1 MRRVWSWGIATGLV
15 ILLGL
20 GILAEGGSPLFSYRL
35 VQAYADWQ
43 MERRLR
49 GAMQLLNQ
57 ASDSD
62 PLAQKEYPVFIYD
75 QRGHLR
81 EWNTN
86 RWPLFTPTLSSLSR
100 EIYAD
105 EEKAYYLVKQ
115 RMDSLTIIV
124 AIPLWVEYSEV
135 YKTAY
140 FLGSSIFYSAGIRV
154 SPSPHKAGLPL
165 LYRDLSGQTIFRLY
179 VGPWEAWLYPF
190 RVALL
195 VAGGVWFIGLMLW
208 LHDRWRKF
216 SSHYG
221 YTWRMGLVL
230 VGVWGLLKILGL
242 PGRYAGSV
250 YFHAESLAWGWL
262 VTSAWDF
269 FVLGGLLVW
278 VLYRISTRE
287 CQRLWIFTSGYW
299 IMWGALGLIFWGLA
313 IHSQLS
319 LEPSEFE
326 HFGEVLA
333 IGGLLLAATGRF
345 LGLWTVKYAKI
356 NWVREILFSMVGVG
370 AALMANLPWWSA
382 AGMAALYLLFVIPFD
397 RPSFL
402 KEVLQWFLIVVVIN
416 GFFSAAQTWR
426 AYHQVPA
433 YARVAAF
440 PRDLLLESRLQ
451 LRMARLS
458 QDSLLW
464 QKNSIFDNL
473 FDANFIAQAIRKYF
487 LDISENYTIALS
499 FWSEQNTRLDNQYE
513 LLPVSWQN
521 LPSGALTPTISP
533 YLFFVSKG
541 DRRFFY
547 TGRYPISYQGYSF
560 FLQIDLYPRA
570 LPLRQLFSGEAVM
583 PSYALYDGPYRV
595 RLHGQGGFPSY
606 WHRTTQSQWYWQ
618 TFPGK
623 YLLYFQ
629 ASTHLFVI
637 LEYSKRNELHVLASF
652 PILMLI
658 FAISNLIDILIR
670 RPKVIQKLWDLRH
683 RLSIRVRLVFLAT
696 VILPLLGL
704 LIVSFLFFIRLT
716 EANLEDSISRK
727 LSVLHSYIQEERIL
741 SEKLLVGL
749 NSYIP
754 QEESYIR
761 DLMGRLARL
770 TESQVAIYTADG
782 FLYSST
788 LSPAHVGIYV
798 LSLLDPL
805 VKSSSDERLIIR
817 DYQYPLGHVT
827 YGYTPLR
834 SSTGRLIGYIQVT
847 FPASQTSLYRAVRGF
862 LAYGVNVYL
871 LLILVSTLVGLLLM
885 ENILRGLSILEAQ
898 VREAPPGVIPPRLS
912 WKRPQ
917 DEIGTFVRAYNE
929 MINRLEISQRELEM
943 TLRQISQQEMA
954 RQAAHEIKNALTPI
968 KLIAQH
974 LQRLSHI
981 DPEKLHRLSQEMLQ
995 KIETLARI
1003 ANRFLTFAGP
1013 QESHAISLV
1022 PLHLNHF
1029 LEEYFEPYLQNTS
1042 IQMRLVQPETP
1053 VWIKGHPDLLSQ
1065 VLNNLIQNALQA
1077 LEGREGGEITLSLQI
1092 RQDEAWIAVHDNGP
1106 GIPPEVQARMFE
1118 FYFTTKRSGTGL
1130 GLAISKR
1137 LVEQMQ
1143 GRIFAETQLGQ
1154 GTVFY
1159 VVFPAYM
1166 P

>member
-1 MRRVWSWGIATGLV
+1 MRRGWSWGIAIGLV
-15 ILLGL
+15 ILPGL
-20 GILAEGGSPLFSYRL
+20 GILAEGINFPLSHRLIQSY
-35 VQAYADWQ
+35 VDWQ
-43 MERRLR
+43 MERHLR
-49 GAMQLLNQ
+49 GATQLINQ
-57 ASDSD
+57 VSSADL
-62 PLAQKEYPVFIYD
+62 LAQTEYPVFIYD

-81 EWNTN
+81 KWNTN
-86 RWPLFTPTLSSLSR
+86 RWPLFTPTLSSLNR

-115 RMDSLTIIV
+115 RVDSLIIVV
-124 AIPLWVEYSEV
+124 AIPIWVEYSEV
-135 YKTAY
+135 HKTAY
-140 FLGSSIFYSAGIRV
+140 FLGNSVFYSAEIRV
-154 SPSPHKAGLPL
+154 SPISHRVGLPL
-165 LYRDLSGQTIFRLY
+165 VYRDLSGQTIFRLY
-179 VGPWEAWLYPF
+179 VGPREAWLYPF
-190 RVALL
+190 RVAFL
-195 VAGGVWFIGLMLW
+195 VAGGVWLIGLMLW
-208 LHDRWRKF
+208 PHNRWRNL
-216 SSHYG
+216 SPYYG
-221 YTWRMGLVL
+221 YTWRMGLV
-230 VGVWGLLKILGL
+230 VGGVWGVLKALGL
-242 PGRYAGSV
+242 PGRYLGSP
-250 YFHAESLAWGWL
+250 YFHSESLAWGWL

-269 FVLGGLLVW
+269 FVLGALLVW
-278 VLYRISTRE
+278 VLYRVSLLE
-287 CQRLWIFTSGYW
+287 CRRPWLFASAYW
-299 IMWGALGLIFWGLA
+299 IMWVGVGLIFRGLA

-319 LEPSEFE
+319 LEPSDFE

-333 IGGLLLAATGRF
+333 IGGLILAAIGKF
-345 LGLWTVKYAKI
+345 LGLWTIEYQKR
-356 NWVREILFSMVGVG
+356 NWVGEILFSTLGVV

-382 AGMAALYLLFVIPFD
+382 AAMAALYFLFLIPFQ
-397 RPSFL
+397 RPLLL

-426 AYHQVPA
+426 AFHRAPA
-433 YARVAAF
+433 YARIATF

-473 FDANFIAQAIRKYF
+473 FDANFIAQVIRKYF
-487 LDISENYTIALS
+487 LDISENYIVALS

-513 LLPVSWQN
+513 LLPLSWQN
-521 LPSGALTPTISP
+521 LPSGALTPTTSP

-541 DRRFFY
+541 ERRFFY
-547 TGRYPISYQGYSF
+547 TGRYPLTYQGYSF
-560 FLQIDLYPRA
+560 FIQIDLYPRA
-570 LPLRQLFSGEAVM
+570 FPLRQLFSEEAIM
-583 PSYALYDGPYRV
+583 PSYALYEGPYRV
-595 RLHGQGGFPSY
+595 RIHGQGSFPSY
-606 WHRTTQSQWYWQ
+606 WPRPTQTQWYWQ

-623 YLLYFQ
+623 YQLYFQ
-629 ASTHLFVI
+629 ASTDLFVI
-637 LEYSKRNELHVLASF
+637 LEYPKRNILDVLASF

-658 FAISNLIDILIR
+658 FAIIKFMDILIR
-670 RPKVIQKLWDLRH
+670 KPNFIQKLWDKRY
-683 RLSIRVRLVFLAT
+683 RLSVRVRLVFLAT

-716 EANLEDSISRK
+716 EANLEDSINRK

-788 LSPAHVGIYV
+788 LSPAYVGIYV

-805 VKSSSDERLIIR
+805 VRNSLEERVILR
-817 DYQYPLGHVT
+817 SHQYPLGHIT

-871 LLILVSTLVGLLLM
+871 LLILISTLVGLLLM

-1013 QESHAISLV
+1013 HESQTISLV
-1022 PLHLNHF
+1022 PIHLNHF
-1029 LEEYFEPYLQNTS
+1029 LQEYFEPYLQNTS
-1042 IQMRLVQPETP
+1042 IQMRLVQPEIP

-1077 LEGREGGEITLSLQI
+1077 LEGREGGEITLSLEV
-1092 RQDEAWIAVHDNGP
+1092 RHDEAWIAVRDNGP

>member
-1 MRRVWSWGIATGLV
+1 MRRVWPWGIAMGLI
-15 ILLGL
+15 ILPALA
-20 GILAEGGSPLFSYRL
+20 ILAEGGSPVLSYRL
-35 VQAYADWQ
+35 VQAYVDWQ
-43 MERRLR
+43 MERHLTN
-49 GAMQLLNQ
+49 ATQLLNQ
-57 ASDSD
+57 TSSTS
-62 PLAQKEYPVFIYD
+62 PLTQKEYPIFIYN
-75 QRGHLR
+75 QRGRLR

-115 RMDSLTIIV
+115 RIDSLIVVV
-124 AIPLWVEYSEV
+124 AIPLWVEYKGAHE
-135 YKTAY
+135 TAY
-140 FLGSSIFYSAGIRV
+140 FLGNAAFYPVGLRV
-154 SPSPHKAGLPL
+154 SPTPHKAGLPL

-179 VGPWEAWLYPF
+179 VGPREAWLYPF

-195 VAGGVWFIGLMLW
+195 VVGGVWLIGLVMG
-208 LHDRWRKF
+208 LHHRWQNL
-216 SSHYG
+216 SHHS
-221 YTWRMGLVL
+221 YTGRMGLVG

-242 PGRYAGSV
+242 PGRYIGSP
-250 YFHAESLAWGWL
+250 YFHSESLAWGWL

-269 FVLGGLLVW
+269 FVLGVLLVW
-278 VLYRISTRE
+278 VLYRTSIPKCRYPW
-287 CQRLWIFTSGYW
+287 LFTAGYW
-299 IMWGALGLIFWGLA
+299 MMWAAVGLTFWGLA

-333 IGGLLLAATGRF
+333 IGGLVMAATGRF
-345 LGLWTVKYAKI
+345 LSLWTIECKKR
-356 NWVREILFSMVGVG
+356 NWVREILFSVAGLG
-370 AALMANLPWWSA
+370 AALVANLPWWSA
-382 AGMAALYLLFVIPFD
+382 AGMAALYFLFVLPFD

-402 KEVLQWFLIVVVIN
+402 KEVLQWFLIIVVIN
-416 GFFSAAQTWR
+416 GFFSAAQLWR
-426 AYHQVPA
+426 ALHQAPA
-433 YARVAAF
+433 YAKVAAF

-464 QKNSIFDNL
+464 QKNSIIDNL

-487 LDISENYTIALS
+487 LDISENYIVALS
-499 FWSEQNTRLDNQYE
+499 LWSEQNTRLDNQYE

-521 LPSGALTPTISP
+521 LPPGALTPTISP

-547 TGRYPISYQGYSF
+547 TGRYPLTYQEYSF
-560 FLQIDLYPRA
+560 FLQIDLYPRSV
-570 LPLRQLFSGEAVM
+570 PLRYLFSGEAVM

-595 RLHGQGGFPSY
+595 RVYGQGSFSFY
-606 WHRTTQSQWYWQ
+606 WHRPAQTQWDWQ
-618 TFPGK
+618 TFPEK
-623 YLLYFQ
+623 YQLYYQPSTNLL
-629 ASTHLFVI
+629 VI
-637 LEYSKRNELHVLASF
+637 LEYPRRNNLHVLASF

-658 FAISNLIDILIR
+658 FGLINLLDILIR
-670 RPKVIQKLWDLRH
+670 RPKAIQKLWDLRH
-683 RLSIRVRLVFLAT
+683 RLSTRVRLVFLAT
-696 VILPLLGL
+696 IVLPLLGL

-749 NSYIP
+749 DSYIP

-788 LSPAHVGIYV
+788 LSPAHVGIYI

-805 VKSSSDERLIIR
+805 VKSSSEERLIIR
-817 DYQYPLGHVT
+817 AYQYPLGHVT

-847 FPASQTSLYRAVRGF
+847 FPASHTSLYRAVRGF

-871 LLILVSTLVGLLLM
+871 LLILISTLVGLLLM

-1013 QESHAISLV
+1013 HDSQAISLV
-1022 PLHLNHF
+1022 PIHLNHF
-1029 LEEYFEPYLQNTS
+1029 LQEYFEPYLQSTS
-1042 IQMRLVQPETP
+1042 VQMRLVQPEIP

-1077 LEGREGGEITLSLQI
+1077 LEGREGGEITLSLEI
-1092 RQDEAWIAVHDNGP
+1092 RQDEAWIAVRDNGP

>member
-1 MRRVWSWGIATGLV
+1 MGLV
-15 ILLGL
+15 ILPGL
-20 GILAEGGSPLFSYRL
+20 GILAEGGSPELAYRL
-35 VQAYADWQ
+35 VQAYVDWQ
-43 MERRLR
+43 MERHLR
-49 GAMQLLNQ
+49 DATQLLNQ
-57 ASDSD
+57 ASSTGL
-62 PLAQKEYPVFIYD
+62 LAQKEYPIFLYN
-75 QRGHLR
+75 QRGHLQK
-81 EWNTN
+81 WNTN

-115 RMDSLTIIV
+115 RLDSLILIV
-124 AIPLWVEYSEV
+124 AIPLWVEYKGPH
-135 YKTAY
+135 KTAY
-140 FLGSSIFYSAGIRV
+140 FLGNAIFYPERVRV
-154 SPSPHKAGLPL
+154 SPTFHKAGWPL
-165 LYRDLSGQTIFRLY
+165 LYRDLSGQTVFRLY
-179 VGPWEAWLYPF
+179 VGPPEAWLYPF
-190 RVALL
+190 RVAVL
-195 VAGGVWFIGLMLW
+195 VAGGVWLVGLMLW
-208 LHDRWRKF
+208 VHNRWRDL
-216 SSHYG
+216 SRHH
-221 YTWRMGLVL
+221 YTWRMGLV
-230 VGVWGLLKILGL
+230 VGGAWGLLKILGL
-242 PGRYAGSV
+242 PGRYISSP
-250 YFHAESLAWGWL
+250 YFNSESLAWGWL

-269 FVLGGLLVW
+269 WVLGALLVW
-278 VLYRISTRE
+278 VLYKISLPQCRYPW
-287 CQRLWIFTSGYW
+287 LFTAGYW
-299 IMWGALGLIFWGLA
+299 IMWAAVGLVFWGLA
-313 IHSQLS
+313 IHSHLS
-319 LEPSEFE
+319 LEPSDFE
-326 HFGEVLA
+326 HLGEILI
-333 IGGLLLAATGRF
+333 IGGLILAATGRF
-345 LGLWTVKYAKI
+345 LGLWTIECKKR
-356 NWVREILFSMVGVG
+356 NWIRETLLSMVGLG

-382 AGMAALYLLFVIPFD
+382 VAMTALYFLLIIPYN

-402 KEVLQWFLIVVVIN
+402 NEISQWFLILVAIN
-416 GFFSAAQTWR
+416 GFFSAAQAWR
-426 AYHQVPA
+426 AFHRAPA

-458 QDSLLW
+458 QDSILW
-464 QKNSIFDNL
+464 QKNSIIDNL

-487 LDISENYTIALS
+487 LDISESYIVALS
-499 FWSEQNTRLDNQYE
+499 VWSEQNTRLDNQYE
-513 LLPVSWQN
+513 LLPISWQN
-521 LPSGALTPTISP
+521 LPSGALTPTMSP

-547 TGRYPISYQGYSF
+547 TGRYPFSYQGYSI
-560 FLQIDLYPRA
+560 FLQIDLYPRS
-570 LPLRQLFSGEAVM
+570 LPLRYLFSGEAIM

-595 RLHGQGGFPSY
+595 RIHGQGSFPSY
-606 WHRTTQSQWYWQ
+606 WHRTTQAQWFWQ
-618 TFPGK
+618 TFPEK
-623 YLLYFQ
+623 YQLSFQPSTNLL
-629 ASTHLFVI
+629 VV
-637 LEYSKRNELHVLASF
+637 LEYPKRTILHVLASF
-652 PILMLI
+652 PILVLI
-658 FAISNLIDILIR
+658 FGLIILIDILIR
-670 RPKVIQKLWDLRH
+670 RPQVVQKLWDLRH
-683 RLSIRVRLVFLAT
+683 RLSTRIRLVFLAT

-749 NSYIP
+749 DSYIP

-770 TESQVAIYTADG
+770 TESQVAIYTAEG

-788 LSPAHVGIYV
+788 LSPVHVGIYI

-805 VKSSSDERLIIR
+805 VKSSSEERLIIR
-817 DYQYPLGHVT
+817 DYQYLLGHVT

-847 FPASQTSLYRAVRGF
+847 FPASQASFYRALRGF

-871 LLILVSTLVGLLLM
+871 LLILISTLVGLLLM
-885 ENILRGLSILEAQ
+885 ENILRGLSVLEAQ

-912 WKRPQ
+912 WKNPQ

-1013 QESHAISLV
+1013 HDSQTLSLV
-1022 PLHLNHF
+1022 PIHLNHF
-1029 LEEYFEPYLQNTS
+1029 LQEYFEPYLQNTS
-1042 IQMRLVQPETP
+1042 IQMRLIQPETP

-1065 VLNNLIQNALQA
+1065 VLNNLMQNALQA
-1077 LEGREGGEITLSLQI
+1077 LEGREGGEITLSLDI
-1092 RQDEAWIAVHDNGP
+1092 RQEEAWIAVRDNGP